1 MNDKNLLGYF
11 IGDNADR
18 LNTERYIKFKL
29 AEHVSY
35 LLRNGKPHSKNDIYK
50 EAREI
55 YKRSG
60 GESKGVKPL
69 TETEIKELYELGIV
83 KACRWYMNTAWAF
96 DKACEIYKYQI
107 SLNLRTSN
115 SVALQQ
121 YSTPA
126 PIAYLASLYVDSL
139 TPGENKNSQNCYLEP
154 TAGNGMLTISMRS
167 EFIHVNELDKTR
179 LYNLDVLSDDYGK
192 VTNRDA
198 TEGFGRDIYHGIIA
212 NPPFG
217 KLDKIVDYDGYKIT
231 QLDHLIAL
239 RALDAMRN
247 SGHAAIIIGGHT
259 EWDEYGRIKS
269 GKNRIF
275 LSYLYSHYNVI
286 DVININGE
294 LYRKQGTTYPIRL
307 ILIAGRKSEPN
318 GYAPLYNEKHD
329 VIIDTFEK
337 LRFRVLNAMVS
348 ARRCKEFD
356 VELANLEAEALE
368 LELELM
374 KVKW

>member
-1 MNDKNLLGYF
+1 
-11 IGDNADR
+11 
-18 LNTERYIKFKL
+18 
-29 AEHVSY
+29 
-35 LLRNGKPHSKNDIYK
+35 
-50 EAREI
+50 
-55 YKRSG
+55 
-60 GESKGVKPL
+60 
-69 TETEIKELYELGIV
+69 
-83 KACRWYMNTAWAF
+83 
-96 DKACEIYKYQI
+96 
-107 SLNLRTSN
+107 
-115 SVALQQ
+115 
-121 YSTPA
+121 
-126 PIAYLASLYVDSL
+126 
-139 TPGENKNSQNCYLEP
+139 
-154 TAGNGMLTISMRS
+154 
-167 EFIHVNELDKTR
+167 
-179 LYNLDVLSDDYGK
+179 
-192 VTNRDA
+192 
-198 TEGFGRDIYHGIIA
+198 
-212 NPPFG
+212 
-217 KLDKIVDYDGYKIT
+217 
-231 QLDHLIAL
+231 
-239 RALDAMRN
+239 MRN

-329 VIIDTFEK
+329 VIIDSFEK
-337 LRFRVLNAMVS
+337 LRFRVLNTMVS